1 MSVLGDALH
10 LISPSPAGGAESVVL
25 TLAAVA
31 PDRTRAV
38 ILNQTASEN
47 APPFPLVSQLRNRGV
62 STKEI
67 RCGRRRYL
75 AEVKVLERYLR
86 ETRPGV
92 VHTHGYHA
100 TLIAY
105 RAARHLGIPL
115 VATVHGYLTRSL
127 KERLYNFVDRRV
139 LRRFDAVIAV
149 SDGIRDQLVNSGV
162 DPSRVHVVQNG
173 LAAHAGI
180 ESRESARRHLGL
192 NSDDR
197 VVGWIGR
204 LSPEKGPDLFVRAL
218 ARDGTH
224 VGVVIGDGPERAAL
238 SELASELRLSERR
251 CRFAGYRAN
260 ASELLPAFDALALTS
275 RMEGTPMVILEAV
288 AAKVPIVTF
297 AVGGIPDLLDDESA
311 WLVPR
316 DDVDA
321 LASAMAAALDSPH
334 EAARRAALASTRLSE
349 RLSLP
354 RWLERVWHV
363 YAQAARVP
371 RLKRYHS

>member
-1 MSVLGDALH
+1 VSVLGDAIH
-10 LISPSPAGGAESVVL
+10 IISPSPAGGAESVVL

-47 APPFPLVSQLRNRGV
+47 APPFPLVTQLRDRGV
-62 STKEI
+62 TATEI
-67 RCGRRRYL
+67 RCGRRRYT
-75 AEVKVLERYLR
+75 AEIRVLERYLR
-86 ETRPGV
+86 ETPPGV

-100 TLIAY
+100 TWVAY
-105 RAARHLGIPL
+105 QAAKHLGIPL

-149 SDGIRDQLVNSGV
+149 SDGIRNQLVDSGV
-162 DPSRVHVVQNG
+162 DRSRVHVVQNG
-173 LAAHAGI
+173 LAAHVGS

-192 NSDDR
+192 TSDDR
-197 VVGWIGR
+197 VVGWVGR
-204 LSPEKGPDLFVRAL
+204 LSPEKGPDLFLRAL

-224 VGVVIGDGPERAAL
+224 VGVVIGDGPERVAL
-238 SELASELRLSERR
+238 SELARKLRLSEQR

-288 AAKVPIVTF
+288 AAKVPIVAF
-297 AVGGIPDLLDDESA
+297 AVGGIPDLLDDQTA
-311 WLVPR
+311 WLVALE
-316 DDVDA
+316 DVDA
-321 LASAMAAALDSPH
+321 LATAMAAALDSPQ
-334 EAARRAALASTRLSE
+334 EAARRAAMACSRLSE

-363 YAQAARVP
+363 YSQAASAP
-371 RLKRYHS
+371 RDKRYH